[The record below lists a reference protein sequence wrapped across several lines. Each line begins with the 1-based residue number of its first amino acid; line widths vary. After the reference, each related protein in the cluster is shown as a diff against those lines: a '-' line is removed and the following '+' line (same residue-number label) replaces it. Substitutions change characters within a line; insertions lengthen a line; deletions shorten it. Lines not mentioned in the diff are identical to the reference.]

1 VGILKTEQKGL
12 VSDMIASFEPTVSKI
27 VRNVSRVILGKEAT
41 IRMVMAAFLSRGH
54 VLLEDVPGV
63 GKTVL
68 GRALALSLGL
78 GFKRIQ
84 FTPDLLPTDVT
95 GLNIYDRNTGSFQFM
110 EGPVFTDF
118 LLADE
123 INRATPRTQ
132 SALLEAMGENQ
143 ISVDGQTHPLSPFFF
158 VLATQNPIE
167 YEGTFT
173 LPEAQLDRFMVR
185 VQIGYPDPKTEQKVI
200 LDQKVSHPLSAL
212 ESVVDQSEVEDLLG
226 IPRTIVISEA
236 VAAYIVKIVHATRS
250 HPSLLLG
257 ASPRGS
263 IALMRIASVLAM
275 MEGRDHM
282 LPDDVKACVHSVL
295 GHRVIQTTESKI
307 RRETT
312 RDILDDVLS
321 KTAVV

>member
-1 VGILKTEQKGL
+1 MTDSIIESTTHQIVQHVSKVIRGKTE
-12 VSDMIASFEPTVSKI
+12 A
-27 VRNVSRVILGKEAT
+27 
-41 IRMVMAAFLSRGH
+41 IRMVLAAFMSRGH

-63 GKTVL
+63 GKTIL
-68 GRALALSLGL
+68 GRAMAISLGL
-78 GFKRIQ
+78 TFKRIQ

-95 GLNIYDRNTGSFQFM
+95 GLNIFDRNTSAFHFM

-143 ISVDGQTHPLSPFFF
+143 ITVDGQTHALSPFFF

-173 LPEAQLDRFMVR
+173 LPEAQLDRFMVQ
-185 VQIGYPDPKTEQKVI
+185 VHIGYPDLQTEKQVIIDQQQIHPLEGLKPVVDRSQVEKLLSIPKKVI
-200 LDQKVSHPLSAL
+200 
-212 ESVVDQSEVEDLLG
+212 
-226 IPRTIVISEA
+226 ISEA
-236 VAAYIVKIVHATRS
+236 VTDYIVRIVHATRS

-263 IALMRIASVLAM
+263 ISLMRIASALAM
-275 MEGRDHM
+275 MEGRDHI

-295 GHRVIQTTESKI
+295 GHRVIQSTESKI
-307 RRETT
+307 RRENT
-312 RDILDDVLS
+312 RDILDEILG

>member
-1 VGILKTEQKGL
+1 MTDSIFESTTHQIVQHVSKVIRGKTE
-12 VSDMIASFEPTVSKI
+12 A
-27 VRNVSRVILGKEAT
+27 
-41 IRMVMAAFLSRGH
+41 IRMVLAAFMSRGH

-63 GKTVL
+63 GKTIL
-68 GRALALSLGL
+68 GRAMATTLGL
-78 GFKRIQ
+78 KFKRIQ

-95 GLNIYDRNTGSFQFM
+95 GLNIFDRNTSSFHFM
-110 EGPVFTDF
+110 EGPIFTDF

-143 ISVDGQTHPLSPFFF
+143 ITVDGQTHGLSPFFF

-173 LPEAQLDRFMVR
+173 LPEAQLDRFMVQ
-185 VQIGYPDPKTEQKVI
+185 VHIGYPDLETEKQVI
-200 LDQKVSHPLSAL
+200 LDQQQSHPLEGLTPA
-212 ESVVDQSEVEDLLG
+212 VDSSQVERLLATPKQ
-226 IPRTIVISEA
+226 IIISEA
-236 VAAYIVKIVHATRS
+236 VTDYIVRIVHATRS

-263 IALMRIASVLAM
+263 ISLMRIASALAM
-275 MEGRDHM
+275 MDGRDHM
-282 LPDDVKACVHSVL
+282 LPDDVKASVHSVL
-295 GHRVIQTTESKI
+295 GHRVIQTTESRI

-312 RDILDDVLS
+312 REILDEILG